1 MKVVITGADGFIGK
15 NLRAVLGEQP
25 DFEVSSVTRSTGDA
39 ELVSVLSDAVA
50 VVHLAGVN
58 RPQDPSEFEE
68 GNVDFT
74 EKLCAALRHK
84 EGSARILFS
93 SSTQVDRDNPYGKS
107 KLAAEQRLLKLS
119 AETGAPVCIYRLPN
133 VFGKW
138 CRPNYNSG
146 VATFCYNVAHDL
158 PLTIH
163 NPYAPLQL
171 VYIDDVVAEFARAL
185 KSPDPAT
192 GFGNVEPVY
201 ATTVGEVASCIT
213 SFKDVRENLL
223 TQPVGSGLSRA
234 LYSTYVTYLD
244 PERFGYPLTKYED
257 PRGMF
262 VEMLKT
268 HDSGQFS
275 FFTAHPGITRGG
287 HYHHS
292 KTEKFLVVK
301 GQARFRFR
309 HILTN
314 ETFELVTD
322 AANPTIVD
330 TIPGWVHDITN
341 TSEEEMIVMLWANE
355 VFDRQRPDT
364 IAQPV

>member
-1 MKVVITGADGFIGK
+1 
-15 NLRAVLGEQP
+15 
-25 DFEVSSVTRSTGDA
+25 
-39 ELVSVLSDAVA
+39 
-50 VVHLAGVN
+50 
-58 RPQDPSEFEE
+58 
-68 GNVDFT
+68 
-74 EKLCAALRHK
+74 
-84 EGSARILFS
+84 
-93 SSTQVDRDNPYGKS
+93 
-107 KLAAEQRLLKLS
+107 
-119 AETGAPVCIYRLPN
+119 LPN

-138 CRPNYNSG
+138 CRPNYNSA

-163 NPYAPLQL
+163 DPQAQLQL
-171 VYIDDVVAEFARAL
+171 VYIDDVVTEFVRAL
-185 KSPDPAT
+185 KSPELPA
-192 GFGNVEPVY
+192 GFGNVGPVY
-201 ATTVGEVASCIT
+201 SSTVGEVAAYIT
-213 SFKDVRENLL
+213 SFKDVRDSLL
-223 TQPVGSGLSRA
+223 TQPVGGGLSRA

-268 HDSGQFS
+268 RDSGQFS

-322 AANPTIVD
+322 AANPTVVD
-330 TIPGWVHDITN
+330 TIPGWAHDITN
-341 TSEEEMIVMLWANE
+341 TSEDEMIVMLWANE

-364 IAQPV
+364 IAQSV